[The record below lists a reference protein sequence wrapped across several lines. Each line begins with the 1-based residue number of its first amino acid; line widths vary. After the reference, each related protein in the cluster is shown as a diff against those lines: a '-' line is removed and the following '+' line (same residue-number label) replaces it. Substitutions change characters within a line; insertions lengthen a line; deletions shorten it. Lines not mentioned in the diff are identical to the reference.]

1 MRTIKLIERLEKFI
15 LYRIVNGHMAVLEEI
30 SAMLPEDK
38 SREIKELIGD
48 YEITKKVF
56 DTYYS
61 MPVGD

>member
-1 MRTIKLIERLEKFI
+1 
-15 LYRIVNGHMAVLEEI
+15 MAVLEEI